1 VKLLIDEP
9 GSATAQHLWSTST
22 RTICS
27 RLLYPEARAA
37 LAAAGRAGR
46 VAPVEHIQAQER
58 LEAFWQAIDRLGV
71 RTRLARRAGDLA
83 DEQGLR
89 GYDAVHLASFETIA
103 SDATVL
109 VTFDADLRRAALAL
123 GYPVAPSSR

>member
-9 GSATAQHLWSTST
+9 GSAMAQQLWSTST

-37 LAAAGRAGR
+37 LAVAVRAGR
-46 VAPVEHIQAQER
+46 VATVEQIQARER
-58 LEAFWQAIDRLGV
+58 LEAFWQATDRLGV

-83 DEQGLR
+83 EEQGLR

-109 VTFDADLRRAALAL
+109 VTFDDDLRRAAQAM
-123 GYPVAPSSR
+123 GFPVAPALS